1 MKIFSKKLML
11 VSSVG
16 LAGSAFAVTNTHPV
30 FAASNTSKKT
40 TVANYQAKVKSAQ
53 KKINQIQSKLKTAES
68 QLNKAN
74 SDLSSKSAALQKAKK
89 AVDAANSIID
99 AASAAQIK
107 SAQVNEN
114 LLNAAD
120 TEYLAALQANSTQ
133 QQKAA
138 NAESDLQNK
147 HSLLDHTVQDEDIDS
162 LIEGINNDR
171 MENQDSVESY
181 QYLIKSSHEQLEAAE
196 QSGDEATYQRLL
208 AQSEEWEEKLQKYQA
223 QVDKCK
229 ELIAVLETI
238 PDKHQSLSEYFNSA
252 DSEVSEQKELAQ
264 KTAAK
269 VQSAKAKL
277 DAAQAA
283 FNSAEQKA
291 NTAQAAAN
299 KAQTEL
305 SSLKKQLQA
314 AQEAYD
320 SAANMQSSASKNV
333 DTLKQ
338 KLAIAKAN
346 LALAK
351 AELALVQAKKTTT
364 KKATTKKKATKKTP
378 KKATK
383 KLTKKTI
390 KKSSKK
396 AKSTK
401 KATKKKVTK
410 KVKKAK
416 KVVVANSKFTSLK
429 GSKKAFVGSW
439 QKAKAVSGYQ
449 VRYSTASSMKKANT
463 KSTKATKLK
472 VSGLKSKKKY
482 YVQLRSYRK
491 LSGKTYYSAWTKA
504 KTVKT
509 R

>member
-1 MKIFSKKLML
+1 
-11 VSSVG
+11 
-16 LAGSAFAVTNTHPV
+16 
-30 FAASNTSKKT
+30 
-40 TVANYQAKVKSAQ
+40 
-53 KKINQIQSKLKTAES
+53 QSKLKTAES

-133 QQKAA
+133 QQKTA
-138 NAESDLQNK
+138 NAESYLQNK

-208 AQSEEWEEKLQKYQA
+208 AQSEEWEEELQKYQA

-277 DAAQAA
+277 DDAQAA

-320 SAANMQSSASKNV
+320 SAAKMQSSASKNV

-351 AELALVQAKKTTT
+351 AELALFQAKKTTT

>member
-40 TVANYQAKVKSAQ
+40 TVANYQAKVKSVQ

-120 TEYLAALQANSTQ
+120 TEYVVALQENNNQ
-133 QQKAA
+133 QTKAA
-138 NAESDLQNK
+138 NAESDLKNK
-147 HSLLDHTVQDEDIDS
+147 HSLLDGINDEDDIDIVIEDIDNERMES
-162 LIEGINNDR
+162 QDSIEG
-171 MENQDSVESY
+171 Y
-181 QYLIKSSHEQLEAAE
+181 QYLIDSSREQLEAA
-196 QSGDEATYQRLL
+196 QQRGDDATYKQLV
-208 AQSEEWEEKLQKYQA
+208 AKNEEWKQELQKEQA
-223 QVDKCK
+223 KVDRYK
-229 ELIAVLETI
+229 ELIAVLETL

-320 SAANMQSSASKNV
+320 SAAKMQSSASKNV

-364 KKATTKKKATKKTP
+364 KKATTKKKATKK
-378 KKATK
+378 A
-383 KLTKKTI
+383 
-390 KKSSKK
+390 S
-396 AKSTK
+396 
-401 KATKKKVTK
+401 KKKVAK

-416 KVVVANSKFTSLK
+416 KVVVASSKFTSLK
-429 GSKKAFVGSW
+429 GSKKAFVGKWKKS
-439 QKAKAVSGYQ
+439 KAVSGYQ
-449 VRYSTASSMKKANT
+449 VRYSTASSMKKAKT
-463 KSTKATKLK
+463 TSTKATKLK
-472 VSGLKSKKKY
+472 ISGLKSKKKY

-491 LSGKTYYSAWTKA
+491 LSNKTYYSAWTKA

>member
-107 SAQVNEN
+107 SDQVNEN

-320 SAANMQSSASKNV
+320 SAAKMQSSASKNV

-364 KKATTKKKATKKTP
+364 KKATTKKTP

>member
-1 MKIFSKKLML
+1 MKKISKNVLL

-30 FAASNTSKKT
+30 FAASNASKKT
-40 TVANYQAKVKSAQ
+40 TVANDQAKVKSAQ

-89 AVDAANSIID
+89 AVDAANSTID

-107 SAQVNEN
+107 SDQVNEN

-120 TEYLAALQANSTQ
+120 TEYLVALQANSTQ

-138 NAESDLQNK
+138 NAESDLKSK
-147 HSLLDHTVQDEDIDS
+147 HSLLDGINDEDDIDIVIEDIDN
-162 LIEGINNDR
+162 ER
-171 MENQDSVESY
+171 METQDSIEDY
-181 QYLIKSSHEQLEAAE
+181 QYLIDSSREQLEAA
-196 QSGDEATYQRLL
+196 QQRGDDATYQQLV
-208 AQSEEWEEKLQKYQA
+208 AKNEEWKQELQKEQA
-223 QVDKCK
+223 KVDRYK
-229 ELIAVLETI
+229 ELIAVLGTI
-238 PDKHQSLSEYFNSA
+238 PNKHENLSEYFNEATSK
-252 DSEVSEQKELAQ
+252 VSEQKELAQ

-320 SAANMQSSASKNV
+320 SAAKMQSSASKNV

-364 KKATTKKKATKKTP
+364 KKAITKKKATKKTP

-383 KLTKKTI
+383 K
-390 KKSSKK
+390 
-396 AKSTK
+396 STK
-401 KATKKKVTK
+401 KATKKKVAK

-416 KVVVANSKFTSLK
+416 KVVVASSKFTSLK
-429 GSKKAFVGSW
+429 GSKKAFVGKW
-439 QKAKAVSGYQ
+439 KKAKSVSGYQ
-449 VRYSTASSMKKANT
+449 IRYSTASSMKKAKT

-491 LSGKTYYSAWTKA
+491 LSNKTYYSAWTKA